1 MMLSSPYKAQV
12 TPSLLRA
19 SDATIEHQAHS
30 TPPLEDTHTDD
41 YGSVMESLWMQAGAC
56 CPLNTSI
63 KYTPVSDT
71 LTEAP
76 QNVASML
83 VSLSPVS
90 SPIDKGFYIRHRFS
104 ESFLQCFRQL
114 QATLPPEV
122 FQIHGIAT
130 EHLDITAFSKA
141 FFQKSASVA
150 DISVDGNANVNDKS
164 IVQYIP
170 ESSKA
175 IHKLNALYLLHKW
188 VGKCFTPA
196 MADLAL
202 ERVLNGELFVND
214 LHHFSTSYCY
224 SFDLAPLL
232 EQGLAFFKG
241 TMPIR
246 PPKRSDSFIQL
257 VIQATAFISNQIAGA
272 IAYPSLFASLDWFY
286 RQEHGE
292 KYLEVLRQAKAD
304 EASGKILEHPV
315 RDLWQKVKNQWQSL
329 IYSFNFPFRS
339 TQSAFT
345 NVSVMDKGFMAKL
358 FDGYSFPDGSE
369 VEIPSAVGMSQ
380 LFFEYYTEI
389 HGEEGLFTFP
399 VMTLAMSLDEQGNYI
414 DPEFVAWASE
424 ANREKC
430 LANMFQSTPDS
441 FSSCCRLRNQ
451 FTPLHPEGTQDAY
464 HHSFGVGGLSIGSH
478 RVCGLNLPRLA
489 HLEAH
494 DPERLAENL
503 MLVHHILF
511 AHRTLVKT
519 RMMNGDLPLY
529 TSEWMHLQRQYSTVG
544 ILGTYEYLQ
553 HKGLDI
559 RSQEGLDVLTRLMQ
573 TIRTTMDRWHED
585 EKDLTGI
592 HRTLYNLE
600 QIPGET
606 VAVRLAKLDALQGYN
621 PSGWEVY
628 SNQYV
633 PLIASCSVYDRLR
646 IQGHFDQLTSGGAI
660 CHLNYHDAEA
670 LPAIQMQRLLEHA
683 KEAGVVY
690 FALNRVFSQCE
701 NHHYWM
707 GWQPCCPVCQG
718 DVTRQATRVV
728 GFLSFIDAW
737 TPVRRDIEWH
747 QRVFYNSTQLPPE
760 RVVPPSPQAVWQPLE
775 AVGIEVS

>member
-1 MMLSSPYKAQV
+1 MMSSPYKPQNS
-12 TPSLLRA
+12 TTLL
-19 SDATIEHQAHS
+19 QAHDKMQAPQKI
-30 TPPLEDTHTDD
+30 TPVEED
-41 YGSVMESLWMQAGAC
+41 YGSVMESLWEQAGAC
-56 CPLNTSI
+56 CPINI
-63 KYTPVSDT
+63 QVKHTPVK
-71 LTEAP
+71 EAHRLLEGMTHVP
-76 QNVASML
+76 APESFPHDDYDMTPL
-83 VSLSPVS
+83 AH
-90 SPIDKGFYIRHRFS
+90 GFYIRHKFSKRF
-104 ESFLQCFRQL
+104 LTCFRKL
-114 QATLPPEV
+114 QETLPPEV

-130 EHLDITAFSKA
+130 ENLDITSFSKA

-150 DISVDGNANVNDKS
+150 DVSVDGNANVNDKS

-175 IHKLNALYLLHKW
+175 IHKLNALYLMHKW
-188 VGKCFTPA
+188 VSKCFTNEL
-196 MADLAL
+196 ADLAL
-202 ERVLNGELFVND
+202 ERVLCGELFVND

-232 EQGLAFFKG
+232 EKGLAFFKG

-292 KYLEVLRQAKAD
+292 NYLEVLRQAKND
-304 EASGKILEHPV
+304 EASDVILEHAI
-315 RDLWQKVKNQWQSL
+315 RDLWHKVKNQWQSL

-345 NVSVMDKGFMAKL
+345 NVSVMDEGFMKSL
-358 FDGYSFPDGSE
+358 FEGYTFPDGSE
-369 VEIPSAVGMSQ
+369 VNIQSSVGMSQ
-380 LFFEYYTEI
+380 LFFEYYTDI
-389 HGEEGLFTFP
+389 HGKEGLFTFP
-399 VMTLAMSLDEQGNYI
+399 VMTLAISLDDHGNYL
-414 DPEFVAWASE
+414 DPDFVEWASE

-430 LANMFQSTPDS
+430 LANIFQSTPDS

-451 FTPLHPEGTQDAY
+451 FNPLHATATPIKQDVKVPLQEGY

-489 HLEAH
+489 QLEAIH
-494 DPERLAENL
+494 PERLLENL
-503 MLVHHILF
+503 QLVHHILF

-519 RMMNGDLPLY
+519 RILNGDLPLY

-544 ILGTYEYLQ
+544 IIGTYEYLQ
-553 HKGLDI
+553 HKGLDV
-559 RSQEGLDVLTRLMQ
+559 RTPEGLEVLTGLME
-573 TIRTTMDRWHED
+573 TIRDTMEAWQASETH
-585 EKDLTGI
+585 LTGI
-592 HRTLYNLE
+592 HSTRYNLE

-606 VAVRLAKLDALQGYN
+606 VAVRLAKLDTLQGYN
-621 PSGWEVY
+621 PQAWEVY

-633 PLIASCSVYDRLR
+633 PLITSCSVYDRLR

-660 CHLNYHDAEA
+660 CHLNYHDNESI
-670 LPAIQMQRLLEHA
+670 PSSQMRRLLRYA
-683 KEAGVVY
+683 KDTGVVY
-690 FALNRVFSQCE
+690 FALNRVFSQCK
-701 NHHYWM
+701 HQHYWM
-707 GWQPCCPVCQG
+707 GWQETCPICEG
-718 DVTRQATRVV
+718 EVTRQATRVV

-747 QRVFYNSTQLPPE
+747 KRVFYSSTQLT
-760 RVVPPSPQAVWQPLE
+760 PSPLVPE
-775 AVGIEVS
+775 TPC